1 VKNEI
6 ATIGGADSASGSL
19 TDRHGGTI
27 ESDSLGGGHTRGAR
41 GSKWSPDSTNFAVA
55 PFWLTNWDQF
65 GDEIGAA
72 VRLSVLRRVQL
83 ENTGMRKGIGL
94 L

>member
-55 PFWLTNWDQF
+55 QKIDHVSCRWKKHRGHNCASAFF
-65 GDEIGAA
+65 
-72 VRLSVLRRVQL
+72 RRAFISCCA
-83 ENTGMRKGIGL
+83 T
-94 L
+94 

>member
-1 VKNEI
+1 MKNEI

-19 TDRHGGTI
+19 TDPSWR
-27 ESDSLGGGHTRGAR
+27 DNRKRFLGRGHTRGAR

-72 VRLSVLRRVQL
+72 GRLSVLRRVQR